1 MSIIRKRSA
10 QHKLYIPANTREN
23 QYLLA
28 KFELTDA
35 LIKKYS
41 DSKQGVNYQACYE
54 NMAKAFFDICAD
66 LGLESCQFV
75 ANDKFIRVRYSPERL
90 TSQTEQQ
97 ILFLYSPCYH
107 FNSSSYFDADKRAKK
122 IKLLFLANGR
132 DIRANSAHFHKKV
145 EDAIS
150 QFSAK
155 AGLAENSVRICD
167 HQHLTFD
174 LFAKEKG
181 HDGTQAHKLRSIRN
195 RFKVDE
201 VELPEVIDAQSYAV
215 IDMPITRRI
224 REMAEIDSS
233 AEDIYNPLY
242 TMISE
247 AFINSAKEHNLN
259 NGYMLAND
267 LVPVVRSQDDES
279 LSKDGE
285 LFRIGYNP
293 KQEVCGYTCKWSAK
307 KLVDSV
313 QFVFIA
319 AESDM
324 TSYGYGKHFNQIL
337 ATMRAM
343 ASKLDY
349 VNDTETMSVRLH
361 QHIGFYK

>member
-28 KFELTDA
+28 KFELTDELVKA
-35 LIKKYS
+35 FAGS
-41 DSKQGVNYQACYE
+41 ENPENYKACYE
-54 NMAKAFFDICAD
+54 GMAKVFFEICAEF
-66 LGLESCQFV
+66 GLESSQFV

-90 TSQTEQQ
+90 TSQTDQQ

-107 FNSSSYFDADKRAKK
+107 FNSSSYFDETKRAKK

-132 DIRANSAHFHKKV
+132 DIRSNSAHFHKKV
-145 EDAIS
+145 EDAILKFAA
-150 QFSAK
+150 QAK
-155 AGLAENSVRICD
+155 VNEGSIRICD

-195 RFKVDE
+195 RFKADNVE
-201 VELPEVIDAQSYAV
+201 VPEIIDAQNYAV
-215 IDMPITRRI
+215 ITMPITRRI
-224 REMAEIDSS
+224 REMADIDST
-233 AEDIYNPLY
+233 AEDLYNPLY

-247 AFINSAKEHNLN
+247 AFINSAKEHNLS

-267 LVPVVRSQDDES
+267 LVPVVRSQDEES

-293 KQEVCGYTCKWSAK
+293 KQEICGYNCKWSAK

-313 QFVFIA
+313 QFVFVA
-319 AESDM
+319 AEADM
-324 TSYGYGKHFNQIL
+324 TNYGYGKHFNQIL
-337 ATMRAM
+337 SAMRAM
-343 ASKLDY
+343 AAKLDY
-349 VNDTETMSVRLH
+349 VYDTEAMSVRLH